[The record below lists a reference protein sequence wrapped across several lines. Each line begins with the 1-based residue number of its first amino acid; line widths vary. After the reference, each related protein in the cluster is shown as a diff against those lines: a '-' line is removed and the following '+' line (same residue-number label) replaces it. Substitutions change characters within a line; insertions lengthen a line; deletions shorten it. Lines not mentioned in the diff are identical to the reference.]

1 MVRRFQLRL
10 RKREMPRPV
19 RIEFE
24 VAMYHVMGRGDRR
37 EAIVRDDEDR
47 KSFLRTLVLPSNP
60 ENPARSSRR

>member
-1 MVRRFQLRL
+1 
-10 RKREMPRPV
+10 MPRPV